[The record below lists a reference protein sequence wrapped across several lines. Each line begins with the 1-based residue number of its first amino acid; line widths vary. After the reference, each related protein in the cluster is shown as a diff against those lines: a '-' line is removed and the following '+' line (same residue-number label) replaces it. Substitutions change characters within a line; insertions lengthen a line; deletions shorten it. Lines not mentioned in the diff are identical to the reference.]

1 MMSTIVQ
8 VYIMD
13 FEFKKLNWKYRLKNN
28 IKLFK
33 KLRLSFFIKI
43 IFLIHKKKY
52 LKICYNERDNFIL
65 FLQKTTIKN
74 KVNLHAF
81 FIIIFLWT
89 LKKKKKA
96 NHISLLLSNF
106 LLIKNCTWSLKIY
119 EFGHTKFSILN
130 EVRSVIANQIAKI
143 MLKHIWYS
151 WIWIFIFF
159 CL

>member
-89 LKKKKKA
+89 LKKKKKKSEPHLLA
-96 NHISLLLSNF
+96 SLQ
-106 LLIKNCTWSLKIY
+106 
-119 EFGHTKFSILN
+119 FS
-130 EVRSVIANQIAKI
+130 S
-143 MLKHIWYS
+143 H
-151 WIWIFIFF
+151 
-159 CL
+159 